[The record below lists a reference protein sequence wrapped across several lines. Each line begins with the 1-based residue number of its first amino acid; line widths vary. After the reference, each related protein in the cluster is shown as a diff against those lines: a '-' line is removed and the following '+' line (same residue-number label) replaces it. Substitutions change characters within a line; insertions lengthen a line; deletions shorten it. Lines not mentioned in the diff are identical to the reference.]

1 MISPNRIHLDLASLL
16 ASTAGE
22 IFSALDLA
30 NRHQTHQEEGNRVG
44 IQVTEV
50 LLDLPAVLEY
60 VPGKRAAGG
69 PRVLGHLRVRPPSTY
84 PARSVRRPGRL
95 RLTWTAREEPAHE
108 Q

>member
-1 MISPNRIHLDLASLL
+1 MISPNRIHLDLTGLL
-16 ASTAGE
+16 TSTAGE

-30 NRHQTHQEEGNRVG
+30 DLHQEGNRSE

-50 LLDLPAVLEY
+50 LLDLPAILEY
-60 VPGKRAAGG
+60 VPGQGGG

-84 PARSVRRPGRL
+84 PVRRVRRSGRL

-108 Q
+108 R